1 MSDLLFNVFSDIYAQ
16 FFNPQ
21 KRLFI
26 GYLLS
31 AAVIGLIWLIFDK
44 KIGLKSALYRMF
56 DRKVWLSNSS
66 QADFKL
72 LLINRFIF
80 IFLRPTLLT
89 QLAVA
94 TIIYHALHEQSL
106 FVPILFSNLSD
117 VHIICL
123 FSITYFVLDDFS
135 RFFLHRLMH
144 KFPTLWAFHKIHHS
158 AQSLTPLTIYRTHP
172 VEGLLFGLRTALV
185 QGFLISFFIY
195 VFGDRVDL
203 ITIFGVNA
211 AVFIFHGLGSNLR
224 HSNIQIRYPHWLE
237 YILISPAQ
245 HQVHH
250 SVEVCHYDRNFGVA
264 LALWDWM
271 FGSLHHSEA
280 GEHKFGLDDDT
291 GDEVNNLSF
300 LYLKPFLEAFDA
312 FKYFYTSRRRT
323 LMFNQ
328 KSKSQ
333 SMLLGFILFTVL
345 FGGVLLPVKKA
356 MSAEL
361 NIYSHRQKFLIQP
374 FIDEFSR
381 RTKIKVNVVFASK
394 GLAQR
399 LQSEGEAS
407 PADIVLT
414 VDISRLKIYSDKGL
428 FQPINSLILKN
439 SIPEH
444 LRSKDDT
451 WFGFSKRSRVIAIS
465 SERVNSNTLKRIEDL
480 SNAEWKGRICSRPG
494 SHVYNRALL
503 SSIIAANGEEEA
515 EKWARAFVSNLARR
529 PQGND
534 RAQLKAINVG
544 QCDLAIVNH
553 YYYGKL
559 LNSDNEEHKEWVG
572 DVAII
577 FPNQEEDDRGAHI
590 NISGGGIAKYSKN
603 KDEAV
608 KFLEFLVSPEAQSL
622 YASINYEYP
631 VIEGVELPPTLTVW
645 GNFKE
650 DTIPIEEIA
659 KTSRKAQM
667 IIDRTRW

>member
-1 MSDLLFNVFSDIYAQ
+1 MPDLLFNVFSDIYVQ

-26 GYLLS
+26 GYLFS
-31 AAVIGLIWLIFDK
+31 AAVIGIIWLVFAK
-44 KIGLKSALYRMF
+44 KIGLKSALCKMF
-56 DRKVWLSNSS
+56 DRKVWLSSS
-66 QADFKL
+66 SRADLKL

-80 IFLRPTLLT
+80 VFIRPALLT

-94 TIIYHALHEQSL
+94 TMIYHALHEQSL
-106 FVPILFSNLSD
+106 VSSASFSDLSD
-117 VHIICL
+117 VIIICL

-144 KFPTLWAFHKIHHS
+144 KFPALWAFHKIHHS
-158 AQSLTPLTIYRTHP
+158 AQSLTPLTIFRTHP

-185 QGFLISFFIY
+185 QGFLISLFIY
-195 VFGDRVDL
+195 AFGDSVDL
-203 ITIFGVNA
+203 ITIFGINA

-224 HSNIQIRYPHWLE
+224 HSHIQIRYPHWLE

-250 SVEVCHYDRNFGVA
+250 SVAERHYDRNFGVA
-264 LALWDWM
+264 LAVWDWM
-271 FGSLHHSEA
+271 FGSLCHSEA
-280 GEHKFGLDDDT
+280 GDHKFGLDDNT
-291 GDEVNNLSF
+291 GDEVNNLSS
-300 LYLKPFLEAFDA
+300 LYWKPFLESFDA
-312 FKYFYTSRRRT
+312 LKYNYTLQWRNS
-323 LMFNQ
+323 MFNQ

-333 SMLLGFILFTVL
+333 FMLLGFIVFIVFL
-345 FGGVLLPVKKA
+345 GGVLLPVQKA

-381 RTKIKVNVVFASK
+381 RTKIKVNIVFASK

-399 LQSEGEAS
+399 FQSEGEAS
-407 PADIVLT
+407 PADVVLT
-414 VDISRLKIYSDKGL
+414 VDIARLKIYSDKGL
-428 FQPINSLILKN
+428 FQPINSAILKN
-439 SIPEH
+439 AIPGH

-451 WFGFSKRSRVIAIS
+451 WFGFSKRSRVIAVS

-503 SSIIAANGEEEA
+503 SSIVAANGEEEA
-515 EKWARAFVSNLARR
+515 EKWARALVGNLARR

-559 LNSDNEEHKEWVG
+559 LNSDNEKHQEWVR

-577 FPNQEEDDRGAHI
+577 FPNQGEGDRGAHI

-645 GNFKE
+645 GKFKE

-659 KTSRKAQM
+659 KGSKKAQI

>member
-1 MSDLLFNVFSDIYAQ
+1 MPDLLFNVFSDIYVQ

-26 GYLLS
+26 GYLFS
-31 AAVIGLIWLIFDK
+31 AAVIGIIWLVFAK
-44 KIGLKSALYRMF
+44 KIGLKSALCKMF
-56 DRKVWLSNSS
+56 DRKVWLSSS
-66 QADFKL
+66 SRADLKL

-80 IFLRPTLLT
+80 VFIRPALLT

-94 TIIYHALHEQSL
+94 TLIYHALHEQSL
-106 FVPILFSNLSD
+106 VSSASFSNLSD
-117 VHIICL
+117 IIIICL

-144 KFPTLWAFHKIHHS
+144 KFPALWAFHKIHHS
-158 AQSLTPLTIYRTHP
+158 AQSLTPLTIFRTHP

-185 QGFLISFFIY
+185 QGFLISLFIY
-195 VFGDRVDL
+195 AFGDSVDL
-203 ITIFGVNA
+203 ITIFGINA

-224 HSNIQIRYPHWLE
+224 HSHIQIRYPHWLE

-250 SVEVCHYDRNFGVA
+250 SVAERHYDRNFGVA
-264 LALWDWM
+264 LAVWDWM
-271 FGSLHHSEA
+271 FGSLCHSEA
-280 GEHKFGLDDDT
+280 GDHKFGLDDNT
-291 GDEVNNLSF
+291 GDEVNNLSS
-300 LYLKPFLEAFDA
+300 LYWKPFLESFDA
-312 FKYFYTSRRRT
+312 LKYYYTLQWRNS
-323 LMFNQ
+323 MFNQ

-333 SMLLGFILFTVL
+333 FMLLGFIVFVVFL
-345 FGGVLLPVKKA
+345 GGVLLPVQKA

-381 RTKIKVNVVFASK
+381 RTKIKVNIVFASK

-407 PADIVLT
+407 PADVVLT
-414 VDISRLKIYSDKGL
+414 VDIARLKIYSDKGL
-428 FQPINSLILKN
+428 FQPINSAILKN
-439 SIPEH
+439 AIPGH

-451 WFGFSKRSRVIAIS
+451 WFGFSKRSRVIAVS

-515 EKWARAFVSNLARR
+515 EKWARALVGNLARR

-559 LNSDNEEHKEWVG
+559 LNSDNEKHQEWVR

-577 FPNQEEDDRGAHI
+577 FPNQGEGDRGAHI

-645 GNFKE
+645 GKFKE

-659 KTSRKAQM
+659 KASQKAQM

>member
-1 MSDLLFNVFSDIYAQ
+1 MPDLLFNVFSDIYVQ

-26 GYLLS
+26 GYLFS
-31 AAVIGLIWLIFDK
+31 AAVIGIIWLVFAK
-44 KIGLKSALYRMF
+44 KIGLKSALCKMF
-56 DRKVWLSNSS
+56 DRKVWLSSS
-66 QADFKL
+66 SRADLKL

-80 IFLRPTLLT
+80 VFIRPALLT

-94 TIIYHALHEQSL
+94 TMIYHALHGQSL
-106 FVPILFSNLSD
+106 VSSASFSNLSD
-117 VHIICL
+117 VIIICL

-144 KFPTLWAFHKIHHS
+144 KFPALWAFHKIHHS
-158 AQSLTPLTIYRTHP
+158 AQSLTPLTIFRTHP

-185 QGFLISFFIY
+185 QGFLISLFIY
-195 VFGDRVDL
+195 AFGDSVDL
-203 ITIFGVNA
+203 ITIFGINA

-224 HSNIQIRYPHWLE
+224 HSHIQIRYPHWLE

-250 SVEVCHYDRNFGVA
+250 SVAERHYDRNFGVA
-264 LALWDWM
+264 LAVWDWM
-271 FGSLHHSEA
+271 FGSLCHSEA
-280 GEHKFGLDDDT
+280 GDHKFGLDDNT
-291 GDEVNNLSF
+291 GDGVNNLSS
-300 LYLKPFLEAFDA
+300 LYWKPFLESFDA
-312 FKYFYTSRRRT
+312 LKYNYTLQWRNS
-323 LMFNQ
+323 MFNQ

-333 SMLLGFILFTVL
+333 FMLLGFIVFVGFL
-345 FGGVLLPVKKA
+345 GGVLLPVQKA

-381 RTKIKVNVVFASK
+381 RTKIKVNIVFASK

-407 PADIVLT
+407 PADVVLT
-414 VDISRLKIYSDKGL
+414 VDIARLKIYSDKGL
-428 FQPINSLILKN
+428 FQPINSAILKN
-439 SIPEH
+439 AIPGH

-451 WFGFSKRSRVIAIS
+451 WFGFSKRSRVIAVS

-503 SSIIAANGEEEA
+503 SSIVAANGEEEA
-515 EKWARAFVSNLARR
+515 EKWARALVGNLARR

-559 LNSDNEEHKEWVG
+559 LNSDNEKHQEWVR

-577 FPNQEEDDRGAHI
+577 FPNQGEGDRGAHI

-645 GNFKE
+645 GKFKE

-659 KTSRKAQM
+659 KASQKAQM

>member
-1 MSDLLFNVFSDIYAQ
+1 MPDLLFNVFSDIYVQ

-26 GYLLS
+26 GYLFS
-31 AAVIGLIWLIFDK
+31 AAVIGIIWLVFAK
-44 KIGLKSALYRMF
+44 KIGLKSALCKMF
-56 DRKVWLSNSS
+56 DRKVWLSSS
-66 QADFKL
+66 SRADLKL

-80 IFLRPTLLT
+80 VFIRPALLT

-94 TIIYHALHEQSL
+94 TMIYHALHGQSL
-106 FVPILFSNLSD
+106 VSSASFSNLSD
-117 VHIICL
+117 VIIICL

-144 KFPTLWAFHKIHHS
+144 KFPALWAFHKIHHS
-158 AQSLTPLTIYRTHP
+158 AQSLTPLTIFRTHP

-185 QGFLISFFIY
+185 QGFLISLFIY
-195 VFGDRVDL
+195 AFGDSVDL
-203 ITIFGVNA
+203 ITIFGINA

-224 HSNIQIRYPHWLE
+224 HSHIQIRYPHWLE

-250 SVEVCHYDRNFGVA
+250 SVAERHYDRNFGVA
-264 LALWDWM
+264 LAVWDWM
-271 FGSLHHSEA
+271 FGSLCHSEA
-280 GEHKFGLDDDT
+280 GDHKFGLDDNT
-291 GDEVNNLSF
+291 GDGVNNLSS
-300 LYLKPFLEAFDA
+300 LYWKPFLESFDA
-312 FKYFYTSRRRT
+312 LKYNYTLQWRNS
-323 LMFNQ
+323 MFNQ

-333 SMLLGFILFTVL
+333 FMLLGFIVFIVFL
-345 FGGVLLPVKKA
+345 GGVLLPVQKA

-361 NIYSHRQKFLIQP
+361 NVYSHRQKFLIQP

-381 RTKIKVNVVFASK
+381 RTKIKVNIVFASK

-407 PADIVLT
+407 PADVVLT
-414 VDISRLKIYSDKGL
+414 VDIARLKIYSDKGL
-428 FQPINSLILKN
+428 FQPINSAILKN
-439 SIPEH
+439 AIPGH

-451 WFGFSKRSRVIAIS
+451 WFGFSKRSRVIAVS

-515 EKWARAFVSNLARR
+515 EKWARALVGNLARR

-559 LNSDNEEHKEWVG
+559 LNSDNEKHQEWVR

-577 FPNQEEDDRGAHI
+577 FPNQGDGDRGAHI

-645 GNFKE
+645 GKFKE

-659 KTSRKAQM
+659 KASQKAQM

>member
-1 MSDLLFNVFSDIYAQ
+1 MPDLLFNVFSDIYVQ

-26 GYLLS
+26 GYLFS
-31 AAVIGLIWLIFDK
+31 AAVIGIIWLVFAK
-44 KIGLKSALYRMF
+44 KIGLKSALCKMF
-56 DRKVWLSNSS
+56 DRKVWLSSS
-66 QADFKL
+66 SRADLKL

-80 IFLRPTLLT
+80 VFIRPALLT

-94 TIIYHALHEQSL
+94 TMIYHALHGQSL
-106 FVPILFSNLSD
+106 VSSASFSNLSD
-117 VHIICL
+117 VIIICL

-144 KFPTLWAFHKIHHS
+144 KFPALWAFHKIHHS
-158 AQSLTPLTIYRTHP
+158 AQSLTPLTIFRTHP

-185 QGFLISFFIY
+185 QGFLISLFIY
-195 VFGDRVDL
+195 AFGDSVDL
-203 ITIFGVNA
+203 ITIFGINA

-224 HSNIQIRYPHWLE
+224 HSHIQIRYPHWLE

-250 SVEVCHYDRNFGVA
+250 SVAERHYDRNFGVA
-264 LALWDWM
+264 LAVWDWM
-271 FGSLHHSEA
+271 FGSLCHSEA
-280 GEHKFGLDDDT
+280 GDHKFGLDDNT
-291 GDEVNNLSF
+291 GDGVNNLSS
-300 LYLKPFLEAFDA
+300 LYWKPFLESFDA
-312 FKYFYTSRRRT
+312 LKYNYTLQWRNS
-323 LMFNQ
+323 MFNQ

-333 SMLLGFILFTVL
+333 FMLLGFIVFIVFL
-345 FGGVLLPVKKA
+345 GGVLLPVQKA

-361 NIYSHRQKFLIQP
+361 NVYSHRQKFLIQP

-381 RTKIKVNVVFASK
+381 RTKIKVNIVFASK

-407 PADIVLT
+407 PADVVLT
-414 VDISRLKIYSDKGL
+414 VDIARLKIYSDKGL
-428 FQPINSLILKN
+428 FQPINSAILKN
-439 SIPEH
+439 AIPGH

-451 WFGFSKRSRVIAIS
+451 WFGFSKRSRVIAVS

-515 EKWARAFVSNLARR
+515 EKWARALVGNLARR

-559 LNSDNEEHKEWVG
+559 LNSDNEKHQEWVR

-577 FPNQEEDDRGAHI
+577 FPNQGEGDRGAHI

-645 GNFKE
+645 GKFKE

-659 KTSRKAQM
+659 KASQKAQM

>member
-1 MSDLLFNVFSDIYAQ
+1 MPDLLFNVFSDIYVQ

-26 GYLLS
+26 GYLFS
-31 AAVIGLIWLIFDK
+31 AAVIGIIWLVFAK
-44 KIGLKSALYRMF
+44 KIGLKSALCKMF
-56 DRKVWLSNSS
+56 DRKVWLSSS
-66 QADFKL
+66 SRADLKL

-80 IFLRPTLLT
+80 VFIRPALLT

-94 TIIYHALHEQSL
+94 TMIYHALHGQSL
-106 FVPILFSNLSD
+106 VSSASFSNLSD
-117 VHIICL
+117 VIIICL

-144 KFPTLWAFHKIHHS
+144 KFPALWAFHKIHHS
-158 AQSLTPLTIYRTHP
+158 AQSLTPLTIFRTHP

-185 QGFLISFFIY
+185 QGFLISLFIY
-195 VFGDRVDL
+195 AFGDRVDL
-203 ITIFGVNA
+203 ITIFGINA

-224 HSNIQIRYPHWLE
+224 HSHIQIRYPHWLE

-250 SVEVCHYDRNFGVA
+250 SVAERHYDRNFGVA
-264 LALWDWM
+264 LAVWDWM
-271 FGSLHHSEA
+271 FGSLCHSEA
-280 GEHKFGLDDDT
+280 GDHKFGLDDNT
-291 GDEVNNLSF
+291 GDGVNNLSS
-300 LYLKPFLEAFDA
+300 LYWKPFLESFDA
-312 FKYFYTSRRRT
+312 LKYNYTLQWRNS
-323 LMFNQ
+323 MFNQ

-333 SMLLGFILFTVL
+333 FMLLGFIVFVGFL
-345 FGGVLLPVKKA
+345 GGVLLPVQKA

-381 RTKIKVNVVFASK
+381 RTKIKVNIVFASK

-407 PADIVLT
+407 PADVVLT
-414 VDISRLKIYSDKGL
+414 VDIARLKIYSDKGL
-428 FQPINSLILKN
+428 FQPINSAILKN
-439 SIPEH
+439 AIPGH

-451 WFGFSKRSRVIAIS
+451 WFGFSKRSRVIAVS

-515 EKWARAFVSNLARR
+515 EKWARALVGNLARR

-559 LNSDNEEHKEWVG
+559 LNSDNEKHQEWVR

-577 FPNQEEDDRGAHI
+577 FPNQGEGDRGAHI

-645 GNFKE
+645 GKFKE

-659 KTSRKAQM
+659 KASQKAQM